1 MEELADKIRSLLSDP
16 EGVEKIM
23 GVARSLGA
31 DKPQPSPDQPSSAP
45 SGGAEPLNQLLE
57 NPELRR
63 LFGAEGKKR
72 TQLLRAISPYL
83 GEDRRRRLDRIIK
96 ATSAFEMLYGAKG
109 LL

>member
-1 MEELADKIRSLLSDP
+1 MDELADKIRSLLSDP

-23 GVARSLGA
+23 GVARTLGGG
-31 DKPQPSPDQPSSAP
+31 DKSADQPSSPP
-45 SGGAEPLNQLLE
+45 SGDAEPLGQLLE

-72 TQLLRAISPYL
+72 NQLLRAISPYL

-109 LL
+109 LF

>member
-23 GVARSLGA
+23 GVARSLGGEKGEKA
-31 DKPQPSPDQPSSAP
+31 SDQPPSAV
-45 SGGAEPLNQLLE
+45 GAEPFAQLLE

-72 TQLLRAISPYL
+72 SQLLRAISPYL
-83 GEDRRRRLDRIIK
+83 GEERRRRLDRILK
-96 ATSAFEMLYGAKG
+96 ATSAFEMLYGVGG